1 LVYGAG
7 SMAKT
12 ALPKETSNIIKLG
25 EDLLKSKNA

>member
-1 LVYGAG
+1 
-7 SMAKT
+7 MAKT